1 MEEKEKIYNTVKE
14 TFNLSFWKNLSLKI
28 FSIENSFC
36 YRDFVK
42 SAELCL
48 EELKKAGARNVH
60 LIELKADGE
69 TSYDDFIMPMAWDVD
84 FAKLYII
91 EPQEFSGKV
100 IADIKNHP
108 FHVANRCG
116 NTPSEGTI
124 GQVIHIKDI
133 DKFKNLNNTFVFCE
147 DINPMECR
155 EKVENT
161 EAMGIIS
168 SYTGAPERRKDI
180 YWINGWVKK
189 SGWYH
194 TKKDRQMLCFSISP
208 EEGKNLR
215 KLLEKTTVRVKAIV
229 KSKTY
234 PGKIYSI
241 TGLIPGKTKKEIIFL
256 AHLYEPM
263 ITDNA
268 TGVAGV
274 IEICR
279 ILNNLIEKKLFS
291 PDIGIRFLFSMERYG
306 MVQFFK
312 KNKNIVYAL
321 NVDSLTPDIVKTGKM
336 KLTLYGSPFTN
347 PFFGDWIFEKLL
359 DDLFPDNLPWKKERA
374 VFKDDTFVSDNSLN
388 IPSIYF
394 TSNPAKLHHNSADSK
409 VVNWDIGKEILCTL
423 ATYVYILS
431 SSKFLQKYTAP
442 VYSCAK
448 KELYTYLEKLSW
460 ILVEKHLSREDL
472 EERIFFIT
480 DYIEKKINSM
490 RKLGIIPEEKHKK
503 EIKEIARREGEKLI
517 KENNLKPQKERKLT
531 REDKKAE
538 NIIIKWRKPVFIFSL
553 ADIPHKERVS
563 PPEEFYSLI
572 NRADGSK
579 NLYEIFQEISFER
592 EIFDYPPLSEEEKKN
607 LTKYVKYLGKYNYL
621 KIKYR
626 IILTK
631 KDIKN
636 SLEKLGI
643 KKGDKII
650 VHSSL
655 SSMGYVRGGAKA
667 VCEAFMEAVGKN
679 GLVMMP
685 SFNHRKI
692 FIDNPSAYFSPL
704 ETPTTNGIIPDTFWR
719 MKGVFRSL
727 NPTHAFAVWGKD
739 AKNFVKEHHKGLTM
753 GKGSPLYLLE
763 KAGGKIILID
773 TPTANTFHHVVE
785 MTNNVPCL
793 GKRTEEYPV
802 KLPSGEIVKVR
813 TWSFRESPCIITD
826 KIAYLSY
833 MRKKKMIKEGKIG
846 NADVLVIDMKTCR
859 KVIEKFLR
867 GEIEG
872 YSGCKKCSIKPW
884 TTPQSVE
891 SDWDEINERVKPD
904 TSAFVGDYDP
914 PSF

>member
-14 TFNLSFWKNLSLKI
+14 TFNLSFWQNLSLKI

-48 EELKKAGARNVH
+48 EELKKAGAKNVR

-100 IADIKNHP
+100 IADIKKHP

-116 NTPSEGTI
+116 NTPSEGII

-161 EAMGIIS
+161 KAVGIIS
-168 SYTGAPERRKDI
+168 SYTGAPEKRKDI

-194 TKKDRQMLCFSISP
+194 TKEDRQMLCFSISP
-208 EEGKNLR
+208 EEGENLR
-215 KLLEKTTVRVKAIV
+215 KLLGKTTVKVKAIV

-234 PGKIYSI
+234 PGKIYSV

-306 MVQFFK
+306 MAQFFE

-409 VVNWDIGKEILCTL
+409 MVNWDIGKEILCAL
-423 ATYVYILS
+423 ATYIYILS
-431 SSKFLQKYTAP
+431 SSKLTQKYKSTIYTA
-442 VYSCAK
+442 AK
-448 KELYTYLEKLSW
+448 KELYSYLEKLSW
-460 ILVEKHLSREDL
+460 ILVEKHLSKEDL
-472 EERIFFIT
+472 EKRIFFIT
-480 DYIEKKINSM
+480 DYIEKKINSI
-490 RKLGIIPEEKHKK
+490 RKLGIIPEEKFKK
-503 EIKEIARREGEKLI
+503 EIKEIARKEGEKLI
-517 KENNLKPQKERKLT
+517 KENNLKSQKERKLT

-553 ADIPHKERVS
+553 ADIPHKERIS

-572 NRADGSK
+572 NRVDGNK

-592 EIFDYPPLSEEEKKN
+592 EIFNYLPLSEEEKKN
-607 LTKYVKYLGKYNYL
+607 LIKYVKYLEKYNYL
-621 KIKYR
+621 KLKYR
-626 IILTK
+626 VVLTK
-631 KDIKN
+631 KEIKK

-655 SSMGYVRGGAKA
+655 SSIGYVRGGAKA

-859 KVIEKFLR
+859 KVIEKFLK
-867 GEIEG
+867 GEIKG
-872 YSGCKKCSIKPW
+872 YSGCKNCSIKPW
-884 TTPQSVE
+884 TVPQSVE
-891 SDWDEINERVKPD
+891 SDWDEVNERVKPD
-904 TSAFVGDYDP
+904 TNAFVGEYDP